1 MTATSWRGVRAS
13 LHLKLYAAGAAVLR
27 AALRLPLVRDVL
39 TQASK
44 VWLRHARLLRHL
56 EVGGYDE
63 IVDGGAS
70 IGEFAALA
78 RHACPAVPLVCVE
91 PHPASAEALRRRGFR
106 VVEAALWDSPGR
118 LRLTQPTSR
127 ATSCTVLGSSEE
139 SGPVWD
145 VDAIRLDQLG
155 VTGRN
160 VLLKL
165 DLQGAE
171 PEALRGMG
179 DLWDQCAGLLL
190 EVSLGDS
197 GTYEPL
203 RRLLGERGF
212 REAATFNELEEGG
225 RVVEAD
231 KLWRRDR
238 QESGDSR
245 PA

>member
-1 MTATSWRGVRAS
+1 MTASRGRGVRAS

-27 AALRLPLVRDVL
+27 AALRIPLVRGVL

-44 VWLRHARLLRHL
+44 VWLRQARLLRHL
-56 EVGGYDE
+56 ETGGYDE

-78 RHACPAVPLVCVE
+78 RRACLSVPLVCVE
-91 PHPASAEALRRRGFR
+91 PHPASAQALRRRGFR
-106 VVEAALWDSPGR
+106 VVEAALWSSPGR
-118 LRLTQPTSR
+118 LRLTQPTAR
-127 ATSCTVLGSSEE
+127 ATSCTVLGSDEGSR
-139 SGPVWD
+139 PAWD

-155 VTGRN
+155 VAGRN
-160 VLLKL
+160 VLVKL

-179 DLWDQCAGLLL
+179 DLWDRCAGLLL

-212 REAATFNELEEGG
+212 SEAATFNELEAGG

-238 QESGDSR
+238 KESGGSP